1 MYCVPRPPTPAD
13 AYCNMVLENDIQING
28 SRLQPDAVTEAQQRF
43 NENLIA
49 IGKKGPKW
57 FEVGAE
63 KYRLL
68 RREGKTPLPKPT
80 ILDSGKSFSIPSRE
94 KGREIPCRIM
104 MPEGEKDVT
113 AVYMHIHGG
122 GWVLQSEVDQDPL
135 LKAVADGANVAVVSV
150 GYRLAPEHSFPK
162 GPEDCFD
169 AAEWLVDHGKAHFG
183 VPLKFM
189 GGESAGGHLTL
200 LTLFY
205 LLESRPQFH
214 MSGLVLNYGA
224 YDLSFLPQAR
234 NFPKPLV
241 LTPEIMV
248 KYMDAFLPGRSP
260 DERKDPSISP
270 FYKDL
275 SGLQLPP
282 ALFTC
287 GTEDCLLEDTVMMAL
302 RWQMAG
308 AETTTRLFP
317 GAPHGFNLFSAEEL
331 PASNECRMVISEF
344 LIGRLA

>member
-1 MYCVPRPPTPAD
+1 
-13 AYCNMVLENDIQING
+13 MVLENDLRING
-28 SRLQPDAVTEAQQRF
+28 SRLQPNAVTEAQHRF

-49 IGKKGPKW
+49 IGRKSPKW

-63 KYRLL
+63 KYRVL

-80 ILDSGKSFSIPSRE
+80 VLDSGKSFSIPSRE
-94 KGREIPCRIM
+94 EGRDIPCRIM
-104 MPEGEKDVT
+104 MPEGKKDVS
-113 AVYMHIHGG
+113 ALYMHIHGG
-122 GWVLQSEVDQDPL
+122 GWVLQSEADQDPL
-135 LKAVADGANVAVVSV
+135 LKAVADGANVAVMSV
-150 GYRLAPEHSFPK
+150 GYRLAPENPFPK

-169 AAEWLVDHGKAHFG
+169 AAEWLVDHGQAHFG
-183 VPLKFM
+183 VPLTFM

-200 LTLFY
+200 LTLFH
-205 LLESRPQFH
+205 LLDSRPEFH
-214 MSGLVLNYGA
+214 LSGVVLNYGA

-241 LTPEIMV
+241 LTPQVMV
-248 KYMDAFLPGRSP
+248 KYMDAFLPGKSP

-308 AETTTRLFP
+308 NEATTRLFP
-317 GAPHGFNLFSAEEL
+317 GAPHAFSLFSAEEL
-331 PASNECRMVISEF
+331 PASRECREVTNEF
-344 LIGRLA
+344 LVGRLAQD